1 MKKSKINKQ
10 KGFTLIEIMVAMAL
24 FSIITT
30 VSFSAFFLILN
41 KQKEIQVLSQVTN
54 NLNMVLESMSREL
67 RMGHSYIISN
77 SQNNKITFT
86 TKEGSEGI
94 FQLKDIRDN
103 GFIKRK
109 IEGRDTNKVFLTGS
123 NIDIE
128 KLEFRSAGIRP
139 GDNLQPRIL
148 IIINGKVI
156 LENTESEFNLQTTV
170 SQRKLAP

>member
-10 KGFTLIEIMVAMAL
+10 KGFTLIEIMIATAL

-54 NLNMVLESMSREL
+54 NLNMVLESISREL
-67 RMGHSYIISN
+67 RMGHDYNISN
-77 SQNNKITFT
+77 NNKITFT
-86 TKEGSEGI
+86 TKEGLSGI
-94 FQLKDIRDN
+94 FELKEINGN

-109 IEGRDTNKVFLTGS
+109 IEGRDTNKVSLTGS
-123 NIDIE
+123 NIDIK
-128 KLEFRSAGIRP
+128 KLEFHSAGIP
-139 GDNLQPRIL
+139 TGDGLQPRIL

-156 LENTESEFNLQTTV
+156 LKNTESEFNLQTTV

>member
-10 KGFTLIEIMVAMAL
+10 KGFTLIEIMIATAL

-54 NLNMVLESMSREL
+54 NLNMVLESISREL
-67 RMGHSYIISN
+67 RMGYDYNISN
-77 SQNNKITFT
+77 NNKITFT
-86 TKEGSEGI
+86 TKEGLSGI
-94 FQLKDIRDN
+94 FELKEINGN

-109 IEGRDTNKVFLTGS
+109 IEGRDTNKVSLTGS
-123 NIDIE
+123 NIDIK
-128 KLEFRSAGIRP
+128 KLEFHSAGIP
-139 GDNLQPRIL
+139 TGDGLQPRIL

-156 LENTESEFNLQTTV
+156 LKNTESEFNLQTTV